1 MAVSRQ
7 RSAKIKTP
15 ATIAPVKVARDGKI
29 YYCRHCQK
37 TKRVD
42 DFFVASNHFL
52 DKNGR
57 MSICRT
63 CCYEIFKNQYV
74 MSGANIEV
82 ATLNTCRILDVKFSG
97 DALNGAIKGID
108 MSNFDPLSFFG
119 LYKAW
124 VAKTFYGGGDRP
136 PVDTSFIEPNNAVI
150 ADVYKNFETHHDVK
164 EFWGERYSEPEYE
177 FLERH
182 FREWVENHE
191 VQTKEQELLY
201 KYLTQYQLDYEKERA
216 KGNTGA
222 ALLKEQQK
230 IMDML
235 DITPSKTKD
244 NISGKSM
251 TAFSDFIRMIEDT
264 EPAEYYKDKKLF
276 SDNDNIEQYIT
287 DFVTRPIL
295 NFFGQTPPDFYV
307 ENDGEGGH
315 GGDLLREMQ
324 ENEPESYEDDGE

>member
-7 RSAKIKTP
+7 RGARIKAPTTSAS
-15 ATIAPVKVARDGKI
+15 VKLAKDGKV
-29 YYCRHCQK
+29 YYCRHCQTIK
-37 TKRVD
+37 KPE
-42 DFFVASNHFL
+42 DFFAASNHML
-52 DKNGR
+52 DKNGH
-57 MSICRT
+57 MSVCKL
-63 CCYEIFKNQYV
+63 CCHVIFKNQYV
-74 MSGANIEV
+74 MSGKNIEV
-82 ATLNTCRILDVKFSG
+82 ATLNACRILDVRFSG
-97 DALNGAIKGID
+97 DALNSTIKSLD
-108 MSNFDPLSFFG
+108 VDNLDPLSFFG

-124 VAKTFYGGGDRP
+124 IARTFYGGGDRP
-136 PVDTSFIEPNNAVI
+136 AMDTSFVEPNSEVI
-150 ADVYKNFETHHDVK
+150 SDVYKNFETHRDVK
-164 EFWGERYSEPEYE
+164 EFWGERYSEPEYD
-177 FLERH
+177 FLEKH
-182 FREWVENHE
+182 FREWIENHE

-201 KYLTQYQLDYEKERA
+201 KYLTQYQLDYDKERA

-276 SDNDNIEQYIT
+276 SDHDNIEQYIT

-324 ENEPESYEDDGE
+324 ENEPESYDDEVE

>member
-7 RSAKIKTP
+7 KAARVKTPVNTAPIKT
-15 ATIAPVKVARDGKI
+15 ARDGNI
-29 YYCRHCQK
+29 YYCRRCQ
-37 TKRVD
+37 TAKRQE
-42 DFFVASNHFL
+42 DFFAAANHTL

-57 MSICRT
+57 MSICKL
-63 CCYEIFKNQYV
+63 CVHDIFKNEYV

-82 ATLNTCRILDVKFSG
+82 ATLNSCRILDVKFSG
-97 DALNGAIKGID
+97 DALNKTID
-108 MSNFDPLSFFG
+108 GLNMNDFDPTAFFG

-124 VAKTFYGGGDRP
+124 LGRTLYGGGDRA
-136 PVDTSFIEPNNAVI
+136 PVDTSFTEPNSTVI
-150 ADVYKNFETHHDVK
+150 AEAYNNFEAQHNVK
-164 EFWGERYSEPEYE
+164 EFWGERYSDPEYE

-264 EPAEYYKDKKLF
+264 EPAEYYKDKGLF
-276 SDNDNIEQYIT
+276 SDYDNVEQYIE
-287 DFVTRPIL
+287 DFITRPIL
-295 NFFGQTPPDFYV
+295 NFLGQTPPDFYV
-307 ENDGEGGH
+307 EDDGEGGH
-315 GGDLLREMQ
+315 GGDLLREIQ
-324 ENEPESYEDDGE
+324 ENEPESYDDEG

>member
-7 RSAKIKTP
+7 KGARSRTS
-15 ATIAPVKVARDGKI
+15 TTNAPVKTARDGKI
-29 YYCRHCQK
+29 YYCRRCQTIK
-37 TKRVD
+37 PEN
-42 DFFVASNHFL
+42 DFFVATNHTL

-57 MSICRT
+57 MSICKT
-63 CCYEIFKNQYV
+63 CCNEIFKNEYL
-74 MSGANIEV
+74 MSGSNIEI
-82 ATLNTCRILDVKFSG
+82 ATLNACRILDVKFSG
-97 DALNGAIKGID
+97 DALNKAI
-108 MSNFDPLSFFG
+108 SNINLDDFDPMSFFG
-119 LYKAW
+119 LYKNW
-124 VAKTFYGGGDRP
+124 VHRTFS
-136 PVDTSFIEPNNAVI
+136 VDTVPSDDISFTEPDSAVV
-150 ADVYKNFETHHDVK
+150 ANVYKGFEVQHDVK
-164 EFWGERYSEPEYE
+164 QFWGERYSDQEYE

-244 NISGKSM
+244 NVSGKSM
-251 TAFSDFIRMIEDT
+251 TAFSDFIRMLEDT
-264 EPAEYYKDKKLF
+264 EPGEYYKDKKLF
-276 SDNDNIEQYIT
+276 YDYDNIGQYIK

-295 NFFGQTPPDFYV
+295 NFLGQTPPDFYV
-307 ENDGEGGH
+307 EDDGEGGH

-324 ENEPESYEDDGE
+324 ENQPEMRDDED